1 MEEWN
6 KAVRLLKDDSINPN
20 QTGNFCERVFQDVH
34 RMRIKDKGKFKQRM
48 GSDFDM
54 WTLEL
59 REQYPQDIVVQILND
74 DEFWK
79 LTLKV
84 ARGW

>member
-6 KAVRLLKDDSINPN
+6 KMVRLLKDDSVEPN
-20 QTGNFCERVFQDVH
+20 KTGQLCERVYQDVH
-34 RMRIKDKGKFKQRM
+34 RMRVKDKGKFKQRM

-54 WTLEL
+54 WALEL
-59 REQYPQDIVVQILND
+59 QEQFPRHLIIEILNN

>member
-6 KAVRLLKDDSINPN
+6 KMVRLLKDDSVEPN
-20 QTGNFCERVFQDVH
+20 KTGQLCERVYQDVH
-34 RMRIKDKGKFKQRM
+34 RMRVKDKGKFKQRM

-54 WTLEL
+54 WALEL
-59 REQYPQDIVVQILND
+59 QEQFPRHLIIEILNN

-84 ARGW
+84 TRGW